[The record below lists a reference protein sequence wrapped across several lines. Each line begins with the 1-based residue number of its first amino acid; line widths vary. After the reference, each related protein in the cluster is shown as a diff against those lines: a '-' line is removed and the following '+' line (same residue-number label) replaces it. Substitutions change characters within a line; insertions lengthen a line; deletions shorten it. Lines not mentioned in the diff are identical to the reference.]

1 MSKAFY
7 FCYKKYYKIDRKVEV
22 RMMDKDIF
30 KQALEKHNL
39 TLDQFL
45 DLRDAW
51 DQLGWGVKEEMLKK
65 GCAFA

>member
-1 MSKAFY
+1 
-7 FCYKKYYKIDRKVEV
+7 
-22 RMMDKDIF
+22 MMDKDIF